1 MSCENAKVFLSQ
13 KLNVAVQNASNVAAV
28 MDRVMYARSQQ
39 LAMNRLPVS
48 GGTPITQEF
57 ATALRTVI
65 FGSSISPIRGEWAR
79 TGFVFRDPES
89 DLAYGLKGPR
99 NGTRGLLTVVFDLT
113 YYSCGGSECAMTID
127 TRHET
132 IASSDKTGVE
142 EAVSSSLANIEK
154 IIHTKLQLFEISDYD
169 ELQILI
175 KRYIYLFIDEHGP
188 GALLLL
194 YSAVATR
201 GTAKIVQAYVIKN
214 LLFPKKT
221 VMPGTQPVAAPSSA
235 PEILLKPTRLKQLEA
250 LYTSIAD
257 ILWRIGEKDKVT
269 VALPSDTAYV
279 AHSLQY
285 FTDNV
290 TERTLA
296 DFKTEANAQL
306 ICGVPDEGPLC
317 IVMLMLSG
325 RATPYLH
332 NGIVYVGDEE
342 HYVVFLGDEIDGGC

>member
-1 MSCENAKVFLSQ
+1 M
-13 KLNVAVQNASNVAAV
+13 ASSLPSSPCVCHRFTSYDPYKTLPR
-28 MDRVMYARSQQ
+28 DRVMYARSQQ

-99 NGTRGLLTVVFDLT
+99 NGTRGLLTVV
-113 YYSCGGSECAMTID
+113 
-127 TRHET
+127 
-132 IASSDKTGVE
+132 
-142 EAVSSSLANIEK
+142 
-154 IIHTKLQLFEISDYD
+154 
-169 ELQILI
+169 
-175 KRYIYLFIDEHGP
+175 
-188 GALLLL
+188 
-194 YSAVATR
+194 
-201 GTAKIVQAYVIKN
+201 QAYVIKN

-221 VMPGTQPVAAPSSA
+221 VIPSTQPVAAPSSA

-290 TERTLA
+290 TERLQLFEISDYDELQILIKRYIYLFIDEHGPGALLLLYSAVATRGTAKTLA

-342 HYVVFLGDEIDGGC
+342 HYAVPQYGILTRSEIGFLLYEESREERVPGSRLKTPSVPIWVVCSMDHYGVLFNSNRELLRNYHAERR